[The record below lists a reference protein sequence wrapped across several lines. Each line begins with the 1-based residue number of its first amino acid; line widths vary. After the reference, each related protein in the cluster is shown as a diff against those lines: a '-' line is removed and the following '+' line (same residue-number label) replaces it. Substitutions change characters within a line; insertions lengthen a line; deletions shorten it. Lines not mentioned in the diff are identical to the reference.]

1 MKDELGR
8 FYKSMTLR
16 HLEFPRS
23 DEALANMEQFVEEVN
38 GADYEFK
45 LSQLVTR

>member
-1 MKDELGR
+1 MKEELGR
-8 FYKSMTLR
+8 FYKSMALR
-16 HLEFPRS
+16 HLDFHRS
-23 DEALANMEQFVEEVN
+23 DEALAKMEQFVEEVN